1 MADPARLPDP
11 LHLGVQ
17 PQIRVGAL
25 KGSLAEYGD
34 LFVQA
39 AAQPAD
45 GVLAHRLQP
54 QLLDQPV
61 DLAGRDAV
69 DIGLLHDRDQRLLGP
84 PARLQKARDVRPG
97 PQLRDGQLQLTDPG
111 VPAARPVAVTLGL
124 AAIRGTLTQPGAG
137 QPADLGLHQLGD
149 QPGHA
154 VAQHVGVL
162 VCQQLVDQVGSG
174 HPVALGH
181 RVCLLRRSLDRP
193 TIMRHAVADSY
204 SGSVSPAALLHH
216 HLRLDPSGD
225 REGHRVVPS
234 PGGTGP
240 SLWPSTLGRSF
251 SCWALAAKGR

>member
-1 MADPARLPDP
+1 MDPVGDHQGLMADPARLPDP

-25 KGSLAEYGD
+25 KRSLTEYGD

-84 PARLQKARDVRPG
+84 PARLQKAREVRPG
-97 PQLRDGQLQLTDPG
+97 PQLGDGQLQLTDPG

-124 AAIRGTLTQPGAG
+124 AAARGTLT
-137 QPADLGLHQLGD
+137 
-149 QPGHA
+149 
-154 VAQHVGVL
+154 
-162 VCQQLVDQVGSG
+162 
-174 HPVALGH
+174 
-181 RVCLLRRSLDRP
+181 
-193 TIMRHAVADSY
+193 
-204 SGSVSPAALLHH
+204 
-216 HLRLDPSGD
+216 
-225 REGHRVVPS
+225 
-234 PGGTGP
+234 
-240 SLWPSTLGRSF
+240 
-251 SCWALAAKGR
+251 